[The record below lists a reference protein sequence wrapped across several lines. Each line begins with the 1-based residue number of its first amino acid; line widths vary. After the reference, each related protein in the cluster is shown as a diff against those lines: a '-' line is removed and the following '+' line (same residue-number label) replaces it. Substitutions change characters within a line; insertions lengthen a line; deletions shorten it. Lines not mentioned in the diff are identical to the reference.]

1 MATAQRGVVIWK
13 RTPAGQAELKGNSGA
28 RLSASAQNLLM
39 ILDGVK
45 TEEMLLRNLVGVT
58 REDFRSLVRLGLI
71 EPADVI
77 AASSSTV
84 GATKQATSTSVPA
97 AAGLDKRF
105 AAVLANVIKTHLGL
119 GGFRLLNACE
129 NAVTTAELHE
139 AARMAIELIQQ
150 RKGAAAAGDARLQL
164 ERSATNFRL

>member
-1 MATAQRGVVIWK
+1 MAMATAQRGVVIWK

-84 GATKQATSTSVPA
+84 GATKQATSTSVRRQPA
-97 AAGLDKRF
+97 STSDLPLF
-105 AAVLANVIKTHLGL
+105 W
-119 GGFRLLNACE
+119 
-129 NAVTTAELHE
+129 
-139 AARMAIELIQQ
+139 RMSSRRIS
-150 RKGAAAAGDARLQL
+150 G
-164 ERSATNFRL
+164 

>member
-129 NAVTTAELHE
+129 NAVTTAELYE
-139 AARMAIELIQQ
+139 VARMAIELIQQ
-150 RKGAAAAGDARLQL
+150 RKGGAAAGEARLQL
-164 ERSATNFRL
+164 ERSATNFGL

>member
-1 MATAQRGVVIWK
+1 MIWK

-84 GATKQATSTSVPA
+84 GATKQATSTSGPA
-97 AAGLDKRF
+97 VAGLDKRF

-164 ERSATNFRL
+164 ERSATNFGL